1 VHIIR
6 GKKFTKWGKGVKRTL
21 QKSLDEKWCVR
32 LTTSQ
37 PSGDAFDGVV
47 IHIGKSIVALREF
60 RDFQADGVLVFPKKS
75 LAEVRDGELE
85 VCENKIIKH
94 SGEIRNINKM
104 KWLADIDTVEDLLR
118 VISKRKIWPAIEQ
131 IISDDS
137 ALFVGSIVEV
147 KNKFFEIYCYDAA
160 GQWEGAKNIDY
171 KKVFRVEFKSRYLNY
186 FNDYMKPSYEAL
198 QRAC

>member
-1 VHIIR
+1 M
-6 GKKFTKWGKGVKRTL
+6 KRTL

-85 VCENKIIKH
+85 VCEMSFDWIP
-94 SGEIRNINKM
+94 RNS
-104 KWLADIDTVEDLLR
+104 WR
-118 VISKRKIWPAIEQ
+118 
-131 IISDDS
+131 
-137 ALFVGSIVEV
+137 
-147 KNKFFEIYCYDAA
+147 IYCTS
-160 GQWEGAKNIDY
+160 GHMRPISFE
-171 KKVFRVEFKSRYLNY
+171 VT
-186 FNDYMKPSYEAL
+186 
-198 QRAC
+198 C

>member
-1 VHIIR
+1 M
-6 GKKFTKWGKGVKRTL
+6 KRTL
-21 QKSLDEKWCVR
+21 QKSLNEKWCVR

-60 RDFQADGVLVFPKKS
+60 IDFQADGVLVFPKKS

-85 VCENKIIKH
+85 VCENKILKH

-104 KWLADIDTVEDLLR
+104 KWLAGIDTVEDLIR

-131 IISDDS
+131 VITDDS

-160 GQWEGAKNIDY
+160 GHWEGAKNIDH
-171 KKVFRVEFKSRYLNY
+171 KKVFRVEFESRYLNY

-198 QRAC
+198 QHAC

>member
-1 VHIIR
+1 M
-6 GKKFTKWGKGVKRTL
+6 KRTL

-47 IHIGKSIVALREF
+47 IHIGKSIVALREY

-160 GQWEGAKNIDY
+160 DNGKELRISIT
-171 KKVFRVEFKSRYLNY
+171 KKSSEWSLKV
-186 FNDYMKPSYEAL
+186 DI
-198 QRAC
+198 

>member
-1 VHIIR
+1 M
-6 GKKFTKWGKGVKRTL
+6 KRTL
-21 QKSLDEKWCVR
+21 QKSLNEKWCVR

-104 KWLADIDTVEDLLR
+104 KWLAGIDTVEDLIR

-160 GQWEGAKNIDY
+160 GQWEGTKNIDY

-186 FNDYMKPSYEAL
+186 FNDYMKPSYQAL